1 MDFHRI
7 AVRCVQ
13 ICKLVWGDTKVFSGE
28 ETPVSKRLPDRSV
41 FLPAASADV
50 QWPWQQCQPPDI
62 AQRLHE
68 LHIFHESHRGK
79 VSKSLK
85 DVSPEKDTLISIRDA
100 SAADT

>member
-1 MDFHRI
+1 MNYRRI
-7 AVRCVQ
+7 TVWYVQ
-13 ICKLVWGDTKVFSGE
+13 ICKSVWGDTKIFSGE

-41 FLPAASADV
+41 FLPAPSADV
-50 QWPWQQCQPPDI
+50 QRSWQQCQSPDI

-68 LHIFHESHRGK
+68 LHIFHDSHRGEMFK
-79 VSKSLK
+79 CFK